1 MPETSREQTNIETA
15 RRYLA
20 AVEGG
25 ATGDALA
32 AFYTPDAVQEELP
45 NRFMPNG
52 ARRDLAAI
60 RDAADR
66 GRKAMVK
73 QRYDVR
79 SVLADGDRV
88 VLEVL
93 WVGTLAVPF
102 GSTPAGGEMRAHFA
116 VFLDFRNGRIAA
128 QRNYDCF
135 EPF

>member
-32 AFYTPDAVQEELP
+32 AFYNPRRRAGGLP

-66 GRKAMVK
+66 GQKAMVK

-102 GSTPAGGEMRAHFA
+102 GSTPAGARC
-116 VFLDFRNGRIAA
+116 GRTSPCSSTSATQDRR